1 MNCTLRA
8 EAVFDLA
15 ALSLLQLKAPTPPLV
30 LLSCLQAQ
38 TQTSCCLQIFPL
50 QNSLLKIPN
59 CLSLEEGILFT
70 TFHMNL
76 NYTIDKSLLLRTM

>member
-30 LLSCLQAQ
+30 LLSLPAG
-38 TQTSCCLQIFPL
+38 TDS
-50 QNSLLKIPN
+50 
-59 CLSLEEGILFT
+59 
-70 TFHMNL
+70 
-76 NYTIDKSLLLRTM
+76 DLLLPANLPFAEFLAKNSQLPFIRGRDLIHHLPHEPELFH